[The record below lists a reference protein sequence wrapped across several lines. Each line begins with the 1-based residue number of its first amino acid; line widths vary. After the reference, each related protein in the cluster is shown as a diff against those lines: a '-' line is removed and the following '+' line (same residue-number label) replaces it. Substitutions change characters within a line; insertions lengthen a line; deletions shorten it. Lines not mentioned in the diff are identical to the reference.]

1 MPQWFG
7 SPGVAVRFTHAP
19 LQFVVPLGHV
29 VVHEPLL
36 QTWFAAHWRPPLP
49 AQPPQLFGSLLMLTQ
64 SPLHSVSVGSHA
76 PAQVP
81 PLQTGVLPPQVVV
94 HEPQCVLSVSR
105 STQTPLHAVSPG
117 AQQIPLV
124 QVSPAAH
131 ATPVAPAQPPQ
142 FASSVIGSE
151 HVPPQLFSLAV
162 QHATP
167 VPAFGCLHDS
177 PIVVLQ
183 LAPHMPQFALS
194 ASRLHEPLQFDSP
207 APQHTAGVPDVQLS
221 PIAVSHV
228 VPHMPQFALS
238 VCVFLH
244 EPLQHVSLPP
254 HAIPHMPQF
263 ASSLCTSTH
272 VPLQFV

>member
-1 MPQWFG
+1 VVQVPQWFG

-36 QTWFAAHWRPPLP
+36 QTWFAAHCVPPLP

-64 SPLHSVSVGSHA
+64 SPLHSVSVGSQA

-81 PLQTGVLPPQVVV
+81 PLQTGVVPPQVVV

-105 STQTPLHAVSPG
+105 STQTPLQAVSPG
-117 AQQIPLV
+117 AQQMPLV
-124 QVSPAAH
+124 QVSPEAH
-131 ATPVAPAQPPQ
+131 ALPQVPQ
-142 FASSVIGSE
+142 FISSVIGSE
-151 HVPPQLFSLAV
+151 HVPLQLFSLAV

-167 VPAFGCLHDS
+167 VPAVGCLHDS

-221 PIAVSHV
+221 PAVVSHV
-228 VPHMPQFALS
+228 VPHMPQFVLS

-244 EPLQHVSLPP
+244 EPVQQVSLAP
-254 HAIPHMPQF
+254 HAFVHEPQN
-263 ASSLCTSTH
+263 ASSVCRSTH